1 MSQVTVIAALSVT
14 ANVYLVLVLYKTR
27 RWLADAEDRRDEA
40 LADQQS
46 LQDENDR
53 LRDDIIRLRDDRDR
67 VREHLSKALE
77 GHRMNVELAKAFGVD
92 TTWSKGSEQ
101 RAVEIMTMLARDAA
115 GQYVTPTN

>member
-1 MSQVTVIAALSVT
+1 MSQVAVIAALSVT

-27 RWLADAEDRRDEA
+27 RWLGDAEDRRDEA

-67 VREHLSKALE
+67 VREENQRRRPDSFLS
-77 GHRMNVELAKAFGVD
+77 
-92 TTWSKGSEQ
+92 
-101 RAVEIMTMLARDAA
+101 
-115 GQYVTPTN
+115 